1 MSVLMLASVPGD
13 PDDLV
18 ERYTRQQALLAEEF
32 DGPPPGYLFHA
43 CATTD
48 QGLAIANLVESEATV
63 WDLRPR
69 FERTARAVG
78 LPDPEI
84 AVHPV
89 VNAVGVELAPMIAAG
104 QGG

>member
-1 MSVLMLASVPGD
+1 MSVLMLASVPGN

-18 ERYTRQQALLAEEF
+18 ERYTRQQALIAEEF

-48 QGLAIANLVESEATV
+48 RGLAITNLVESEEAV
-63 WDLRPR
+63 WELRPR

-84 AVHPV
+84 EVHPV